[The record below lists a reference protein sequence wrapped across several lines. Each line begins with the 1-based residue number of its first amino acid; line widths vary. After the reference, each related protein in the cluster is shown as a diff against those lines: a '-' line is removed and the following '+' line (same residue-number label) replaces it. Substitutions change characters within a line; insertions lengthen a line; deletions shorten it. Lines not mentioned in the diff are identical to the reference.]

1 MADKVAVLIPCYNEA
16 VTIGKV
22 VDDFKR
28 VLPDADIYVYDNNS
42 KDDTAAIAEDH
53 GAIVRT
59 EPRQGK
65 GNVVRQMFREIDA
78 DYYIMVDG
86 DDTYPAEAAPRLLEP
101 LMNDT
106 ADMTVGDRL
115 SNGTYGEKNDRAFHG
130 FGNNLVRWLIKVI
143 YGYAFDDV
151 MTGYRAFNR
160 IFVKTMPVLSEG
172 FQIETELSIHAVDKR
187 FRITDVPID
196 YRDRPEGSYSK
207 LSTFG
212 DGAKV
217 LRAIASLFK
226 DHKPMAFFGWLAL
239 VLIVLGLIAGIPV
252 IAEYFQTGLVPRFPT
267 AILAIA
273 LVICGALSFTAG
285 IILDTVAKTG
295 RKQWELFTYQ
305 AYEEAQRHQEEE
317 S

>member
-78 DYYIMVDG
+78 DYYIIVDG

-115 SNGTYGEKNDRAFHG
+115 SNGTYGEENDRAFHG

-239 VLIVLGLIAGIPV
+239 ILIVLGLIAGIPV